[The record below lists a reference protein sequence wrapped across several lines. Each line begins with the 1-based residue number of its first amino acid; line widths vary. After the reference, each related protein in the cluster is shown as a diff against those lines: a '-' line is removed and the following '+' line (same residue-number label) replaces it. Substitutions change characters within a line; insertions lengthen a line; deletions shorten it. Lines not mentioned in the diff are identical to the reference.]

1 MYLWLQVCR
10 VSPLMETKSI
20 SFSNLQVEPKHI
32 LAVAPGCRC
41 CPPSLQFLQQLCL
54 CRDSRDVLALTW
66 DVWVLHS
73 VSPVLLTWSLV
84 IPQPCWVCAIS
95 SSRLQ
100 MPSLHWV
107 FSPHCTGPMKM
118 LQSNSS
124 WGLSSTSSLR
134 DLHTVAVRGF
144 FCLFFHSNSFADVFL
159 WTCLPWHKK
168 GFGWTGPGESE
179 PTPSPHWAAGDSSW
193 EQLCCAGL
201 S

>member
-1 MYLWLQVCR
+1 MQEFLSTKICIKLSIPYLSCISGFGFVG

-73 VSPVLLTWSLV
+73 VSLVLLKWSLV

-100 MPSLHWV
+100 MPSLSVLTTLHRPYENASKQQLLRAVKHLQPQGFAHSSCKRFFLFV
-107 FSPHCTGPMKM
+107 FPFKLLCRCFSM
-118 LQSNSS
+118 
-124 WGLSSTSSLR
+124 
-134 DLHTVAVRGF
+134 DL
-144 FCLFFHSNSFADVFL
+144 
-159 WTCLPWHKK
+159 
-168 GFGWTGPGESE
+168 
-179 PTPSPHWAAGDSSW
+179 PTLA
-193 EQLCCAGL
+193 
-201 S
+201 